1 MSPWFDCARST
12 SSGDGRDHSSEDSA
26 IDDDDDDNDILLCF
40 HTSSFSKGNASLLKH
55 LSATRQFKGFNMRD
69 RHERH

>member
-12 SSGDGRDHSSEDSA
+12 SSGDGRDHSSQDSA

-40 HTSSFSKGNASLLKH
+40 HTSLLKH
-55 LSATRQFKGFNMRD
+55 LSATRQFKEFNMRD